1 MVAAIVAAELINSR
15 RLSLSVGDM
24 PGSEKLEL

>member
-1 MVAAIVAAELINSR
+1 MVAAMLAAEEINSR
-15 RLSLSVGDM
+15 RLSLSVGYI